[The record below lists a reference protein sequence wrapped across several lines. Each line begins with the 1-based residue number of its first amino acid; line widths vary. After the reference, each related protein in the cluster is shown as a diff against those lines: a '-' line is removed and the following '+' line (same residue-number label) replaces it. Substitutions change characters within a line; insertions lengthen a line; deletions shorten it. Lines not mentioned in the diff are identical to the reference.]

1 MSITLYLHVYSIIEN
16 TLYVFSEKKLSLYFS
31 YIGTLGLGMAMR
43 EIYKGWILTPLIKNN
58 MHLNNKLHFK
68 SANENFL
75 DDFVNNSNFKDI
87 RC

>member
-1 MSITLYLHVYSIIEN
+1 
-16 TLYVFSEKKLSLYFS
+16 
-31 YIGTLGLGMAMR
+31 
-43 EIYKGWILTPLIKNN
+43 

-87 RC
+87 RCWGYTTLVVKRVVVSLWVQGKASPLELIFGIKSKTT